1 MVKVTVGKSQTLY
14 SSLTKRGRD
23 RNSGFF
29 SIGPVNVE
37 IPQHPIVLHVMM
49 TRSSKQLSSTLQE
62 LRVGR
67 NSVRVNVNANRNQNI
82 DEPDSPFHH
91 GRSSG
96 SGQDLKEKVQQQQSQ
111 QQQHQQQQQSQLNI
125 NQQQEYYNQQQHNQQ
140 MPPTT
145 STHSHRKLNISS
157 TTAVGGSINQ
167 QNGLLQPLV
176 MQFNV
181 LLQSLSINAALL
193 PSLQAQYRMNQVSS
207 SGVSGSR
214 AKFVIDLPT
223 HTLSFNT
230 KIQVK
235 IVVIMI

>member
-1 MVKVTVGKSQTLY
+1 MGKSQTLY

-23 RNSGFF
+23 KNSGLL
-29 SIGPVNVE
+29 SIGPVNIE
-37 IPQHPIVLHVMM
+37 IPQHPVALHGMM

-67 NSVRVNVNANRNQNI
+67 NSGRTASRTHNV
-82 DEPDSPFHH
+82 DEPESPFHS
-91 GRSSG
+91 RNSG
-96 SGQDLKEKVQQQQSQ
+96 SNMDTKEKPPHHSRKFNTQTRSQ
-111 QQQHQQQQQSQLNI
+111 
-125 NQQQEYYNQQQHNQQ
+125 
-140 MPPTT
+140 P
-145 STHSHRKLNISS
+145 
-157 TTAVGGSINQ
+157 Q

-193 PSLQAQYRMNQVSS
+193 PSLQAQYRMNHVSS
-207 SGVSGSR
+207 TGVSGNR

-230 KIQVK
+230 KIQVRVSFCFTSK
-235 IVVIMI
+235 NGMLMFRLYYF